1 MCKNVCIVYSMAAF
15 NKTEYSQ
22 NASKRLLK
30 HLQESPFLF
39 NIKTDIDQHPAD
51 YKTIIQNNIAKIPKD
66 GYVLTLA
73 VLTEWNKAKTMD
85 DLRKNE
91 SWQLLQKTSTPE
103 SSEKPITKSKTEQA
117 HKRVEQAHKRVEQ
130 AHERVEQAH
139 KRRSA
144 ATRKVTS
151 KKSALE
157 ILRDQRKTH
166 VPPKNAARY
175 SHSVKVSATHKVDK
189 HGYGGGNRRTA
200 KKHRKHQK
208 N

>member
-15 NKTEYSQ
+15 DKTERLQ
-22 NASKRLLK
+22 QASKRLQK
-30 HLQESPFLF
+30 HLQNSPFLF
-39 NIKTDIDQHPAD
+39 KIKTEIDQDPEN
-51 YKTIIQNNIAKIPKD
+51 YRTIIQDNITKIPKD
-66 GYVLTLA
+66 GKVLTLA
-73 VLTEWNKAKTMD
+73 VLTEWNKAETMD

-91 SWQLLQKTSTPE
+91 SWKLVQNPTQKTSTPE
-103 SSEKPITKSKTEQA
+103 SSEKPITKKSKT
-117 HKRVEQAHKRVEQ
+117 EQ

-151 KKSALE
+151 KKSAVE

-166 VPPKNAARY
+166 VSPKNATRY
-175 SHSVKVSATHKVDK
+175 SQGVMVSATHKVDK

-200 KKHRKHQK
+200 KNHRKHQK

>member
-1 MCKNVCIVYSMAAF
+1 MAAF
-15 NKTEYSQ
+15 DKTEHSQ
-22 NASKRLLK
+22 KASKRLLK

-39 NIKTDIDQHPAD
+39 DIKTKIDQDPEN
-51 YKTIIQNNIAKIPKD
+51 YKTIIQDNITEIPKD
-66 GYVLTLA
+66 GKVLTLA
-73 VLTEWNKAKTMD
+73 VLTEWNKAETMD

-91 SWQLLQKTSTPE
+91 SWKLVQNPTQKTSTAE
-103 SSEKPITKSKTEQA
+103 SSEKPITNKSKTEKA
-117 HKRVEQAHKRVEQ
+117 
-130 AHERVEQAH
+130 ERKDKAYE
-139 KRRSA
+139 RRSA

-166 VPPKNAARY
+166 VSPKNAARY
-175 SHSVKVSATHKVDK
+175 SQGVMVSTTHKVDK